1 MSEIKIE
8 DYVQARPPIKSMV
21 TEAINAMKGAD
32 RSMAD
37 FAIATGLSTSMLSRI
52 VNGNYSKPIAT
63 NILQKIV
70 ACKSKECPLDLE
82 DLLEANGMM
91 TKERASRRSAMDHR
105 RQLFAERQRRRR
117 DMREV
122 ITDELFARGI
132 AIKKLGLP
140 NGSEITPSKVFSGT
154 RVCDLAI
161 TLPDEKEY
169 IEWGFSMLSSYRDED
184 DTEGDDAFYIKRAID
199 NYAVIFLQDAWEPEN
214 SKYNKFSFGF
224 VDESYYNMFIDALQI
239 AKFNNRISA
248 ILIDIDARKVV
259 REYNFL
265 CCNFPKTESYFDIPV
280 HQEEERG
287 KGDFRQMAFFDGFNE
302 ESDVYKRG

>member
-8 DYVQARPPIKSMV
+8 DYVQGRQPIKRMM
-21 TEAINAMKGAD
+21 TEAVNAMKGAE

-37 FAIATGLSTSMLSRI
+37 FAAATGLSTSMLSRI
-52 VNGNYSKPIAT
+52 VNGNYSKPIAID
-63 NILQKIV
+63 ILQKIA
-70 ACKSKECPLDLE
+70 ACKAKECPLDLE

-91 TKERASRRSAMDHR
+91 TKEQAERRSMMER
-105 RQLFAERQRRRR
+105 RHQLMAERQRRRR
-117 DMREV
+117 DMKEV

-132 AIKKLGLP
+132 AIKKLGVP
-140 NGSEITPSKVFSGT
+140 DRSEISPSKVFNGV

-184 DTEGDDAFYIKRAID
+184 DTERDDGFYIKRAID

-214 SKYNKFSFGF
+214 SKHNKFSFGF
-224 VDESYYNMFIDALQI
+224 VDENYFNMFIDALQI

-248 ILIDIDARKVV
+248 ILIDIDARRVV
-259 REYNFL
+259 KEH
-265 CCNFPKTESYFDIPV
+265 NFPCSNFPEAESLFDLPA
-280 HQEEERG
+280 HYEEEHR
-287 KGDFRQMAFFDGFNE
+287 KRDFRQMTFFDGFNGE
-302 ESDVYKRG
+302 GDE